1 VQPLVV
7 VVVVAKLGEL
17 EEGEAE
23 LVEQLQLGMEL
34 AQEQVLVALVEQ
46 EQLEVSQQG
55 KELPQ
60 VSLQVLLEALPSLAF
75 SFHS

>member
-1 VQPLVV
+1 MQPL

>member
-7 VVVVAKLGEL
+7 EVAKLGEL